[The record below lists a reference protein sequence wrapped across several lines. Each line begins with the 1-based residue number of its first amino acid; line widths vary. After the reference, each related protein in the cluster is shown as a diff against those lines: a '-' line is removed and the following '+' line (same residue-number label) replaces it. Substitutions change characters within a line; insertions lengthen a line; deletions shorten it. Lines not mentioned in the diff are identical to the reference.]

1 MREVDAAWAAGL
13 FEGEGCIT
21 AQRRPGGGEFL
32 RPLMSLQMT
41 DADIVHRFH
50 KIVGVGNVRIQ
61 EHSHKKQLW
70 HWQTGAIDDVRHVI
84 RLLAPWLGERRLARA
99 QEYLLAYET
108 APMRRVS
115 KTHCPHGHEFTPEN
129 TRIYDGSRRCITCHR
144 TTNREAQRRYQAK
157 TTGDSHAR
165 QRPHA

>member
-21 AQRRPGGGEFL
+21 AQRRNGKFM

-50 KIVGVGNVRIQ
+50 VIVGVGNVRVQ
-61 EHSHKKQLW
+61 DHATKKRV
-70 HWQTGAIDDVRHVI
+70 WQWQSGAIEDVRHVI

-108 APMRRVS
+108 APVRRVS
-115 KTHCPHGHEFTPEN
+115 KTHCPHGHEFTSDN
-129 TRIYDGSRRCITCHR
+129 TRAYGGARRCITCHR
-144 TTNREAQRRYQAK
+144 DAHREQRRRDHAER
-157 TTGDSHAR
+157 TGDSYAR
-165 QRPHA
+165 Q